1 MAITN
6 HQLLITNDQSP
17 FGFDN
22 CKGAQQMSNRKLAI
36 LGGVA
41 VVLVL
46 WAVVQSRVS
55 NRPKAEPDRPV
66 YLIQGLDPADI
77 GGIVVGTG
85 ENAVTLKRDKGG
97 FVIVSEDN
105 YPAKTSE
112 INSLISKCLEIKTS
126 EFITDNPANQEDL
139 EVTEAKARSIVK
151 FMTPEP
157 NSVVL
162 AGVVVGKSE
171 ELGQGTYVRLLSKD
185 PALSNRVYVTP
196 SAPWFASGATS
207 FMEQE
212 LVAAK
217 REDIE
222 SVTVNSPNGSYV
234 LKTKEGSQ
242 DVVLENI
249 PAGKKFKS
257 SDGQGVFTA
266 LTSLRFDDVKRADAS
281 LKFEKQYICKLKDST
296 VYTLKIAQTEAAKA
310 GADATAEKQTKTY
323 ITCEAEFTDKTP
335 IVKGSDVET
344 PEELKAKEAKLLARD
359 KAQKF
364 AADHQGWMYEI
375 SDWKAKN
382 LTKEFADLIED
393 EKKPTEEKPAVE
405 PNQVTPVQPA
415 PPQVPD
421 ANAATPIQPAAPQTQ
436 DPNTPAPAQTPAP
449 KTQDPN
455 TATPKTED
463 PNTAQ
468 TESP

>member
-1 MAITN
+1 
-6 HQLLITNDQSP
+6 
-17 FGFDN
+17 
-22 CKGAQQMSNRKLAI
+22 MSDRKLAI
-36 LGGVA
+36 LGA
-41 VVLVL
+41 AAAVLVL

-66 YLIQGLDPADI
+66 YLIQGLDPADV
-77 GGIVVGTG
+77 GEIVVGNG
-85 ENAVTLKRDKGG
+85 ETAVTLKRAANG
-97 FVIVSEDN
+97 FVVASKDN

-112 INSLISKCLEIKTS
+112 INTLISKCLEIKTS
-126 EFITDNPANQEDL
+126 EFITDNPANHEDL
-139 EVTEAKARSIVK
+139 EVTEDKARSVVK

-157 NSVVL
+157 NAVVF

-185 PALSNRVYVTP
+185 PAMSNKVYVTP
-196 SAPWFASGATS
+196 TAPWFASGPTG

-212 LVAAK
+212 LIAAK

-266 LTSLRFDDVKRADAS
+266 LTSLRFDDVKKPDAN

-296 VYTLKIAQTEAAKA
+296 VYTLKIAQTESAKA
-310 GADATAEKQTKTY
+310 ASAATAGKEAKTY

-364 AADHQGWMYEI
+364 TADHQGWVYEI

-382 LTKEFADLIED
+382 LTKEFSDLIED
-393 EKKPTEEKPAVE
+393 EEKPKEKEAVKD
-405 PNQVTPVQPA
+405 PNAVTPVE
-415 PPQVPD
+415 
-421 ANAATPIQPAAPQTQ
+421 TAAPQTQ
-436 DPNTPAPAQTPAP
+436 DPNTAAPAQTAAP
-449 KTQDPN
+449 QTKDPN
-455 TATPKTED
+455 TAAPKTEN